1 MKRAFGSI
9 LTGMLLLTVLQSN
22 GLAQPEP
29 EKQTINA
36 ADGWPLKITYY
47 PSPGDRESPVVIMIP
62 EADGINSLT
71 QSVYKTLATR
81 LQAKKFAVVTVDLRK
96 HGDSVPADVDENDRR
111 MKLVPTDY
119 QAMAGMDLVA
129 VKNFLL
135 TEHEKEK
142 LNIRKL
148 AIVSAGKSCVVSN
161 VFAAA
166 DWAQKPWNDAPV
178 PALRTPRGQDV
189 QALVM
194 LSPEY
199 TLRGM
204 TTHTQ
209 AMRFLSEPGKNI
221 AVRIFRNETN
231 RVEKSTTDR
240 VFKLF
245 DLKDKDTLEARKVIS
260 VPNPQ
265 DSSGD
270 RLLELRGG
278 KGTIELI
285 ELFLTEF
292 VEKRE
297 TPWRTRKSKLER

>member
-1 MKRAFGSI
+1 MKSTLGI
-9 LTGMLLLTVLQSN
+9 LLVTAAVVITTVSAV
-22 GLAQPEP
+22 AQPEA

-36 ADGWPLKITYY
+36 PDGWPLKITYY

-62 EADGINSLT
+62 NADGLKSLT
-71 QSVYKTLATR
+71 QSVYKPLALR

-96 HGDSVPADVDENDRR
+96 HGDSVPADGEENDRR

-119 QAMAGMDLVA
+119 QAMAAGDLVA

-135 TEHEKEK
+135 AEHEKEK

-148 AIVSAGKSCVVSN
+148 AIVSAGKSSVVAN

-209 AMRFLSEPGKNI
+209 AMRFLSDPNKNI
-221 AVRIFRNETN
+221 AIRIFRNETN
-231 RVEKSTTDR
+231 RLEKSTTDR
-240 VFKLF
+240 IFKLF
-245 DLKDKDTLEARKVIS
+245 DL
-260 VPNPQ
+260 NGQ
-265 DSSGD
+265 GH
-270 RLLELRGG
+270 
-278 KGTIELI
+278 
-285 ELFLTEF
+285 TE
-292 VEKRE
+292 R
-297 TPWRTRKSKLER
+297 S